1 VFAIEKT
8 NSKLDTTLRDGDQVK
23 QAVAALDYQVQE
35 LTRSNAQTIELQKR
49 LFRQKDQEVIKG
61 QELDKG
67 ARITDQNIKDLEQH
81 IEGLGR
87 DIESLKYSN
96 EALVERHYD
105 LRGQLEQL
113 NRHQRVLTEQNNEL
127 QRELDGFIET
137 DEIVKRNLDR
147 KDKVSHIRSQ
157 VDEVI
162 KRSMM
167 EVRSRSPIRGG
178 T

>member
-1 VFAIEKT
+1 MLDREDRQLNDRIRTLTEAVDQKVFAIEKT

-105 LRGQLEQL
+105 LRG
-113 NRHQRVLTEQNNEL
+113 
-127 QRELDGFIET
+127 
-137 DEIVKRNLDR
+137 
-147 KDKVSHIRSQ
+147 
-157 VDEVI
+157 
-162 KRSMM
+162 
-167 EVRSRSPIRGG
+167 
-178 T
+178 

>member
-1 VFAIEKT
+1 
-8 NSKLDTTLRDGDQVK
+8 
-23 QAVAALDYQVQE
+23 
-35 LTRSNAQTIELQKR
+35 
-49 LFRQKDQEVIKG
+49 
-61 QELDKG
+61 
-67 ARITDQNIKDLEQH
+67 
-81 IEGLGR
+81 
-87 DIESLKYSN
+87 
-96 EALVERHYD
+96 
-105 LRGQLEQL
+105 LEQL

>member
-1 VFAIEKT
+1 VLDREDRQLNDRIRTLTEAVDQKVFAIEKT

-105 LRGQLEQL
+105 LRG
-113 NRHQRVLTEQNNEL
+113 
-127 QRELDGFIET
+127 
-137 DEIVKRNLDR
+137 
-147 KDKVSHIRSQ
+147 
-157 VDEVI
+157 
-162 KRSMM
+162 
-167 EVRSRSPIRGG
+167 
-178 T
+178 